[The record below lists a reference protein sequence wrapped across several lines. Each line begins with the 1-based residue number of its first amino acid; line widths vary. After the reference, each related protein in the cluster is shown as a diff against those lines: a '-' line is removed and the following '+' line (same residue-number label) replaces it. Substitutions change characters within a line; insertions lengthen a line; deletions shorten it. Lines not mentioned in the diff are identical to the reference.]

1 MGQNT
6 NLGITNTQAA
16 SPYIWPPQG
25 GGGGGGNF
33 GGPNNKFGLNMDT
46 FKTISQPRYV
56 EQGGPANM
64 YGGNYVKDTRDIAQ
78 TEGGIWKDVD
88 TGQNVYHANLNVE
101 TPMTM
106 LLNKFTGKTTTG
118 DPYAG
123 TWYGEDWSDEDE
135 EKGLYSRATGPKN
148 IIQRWKANREIK
160 KAEKIKAAEIS
171 GGTTVSDDQKG
182 GFTHSGDIATGSGQ
196 GDYQAPNIR
205 SEKDEGIDTG
215 GSGLHGGKHYA
226 QGGRIGYRWGES
238 VDPEDET
245 EDVFELMRDQNIP
258 ISEQVEGDAFQMRIQ
273 ELMGKGLSYDDAY
286 DIAEMEFQ
294 DLFAEGSEQDQG
306 IASLV

>member
-1 MGQNT
+1 
-6 NLGITNTQAA
+6 
-16 SPYIWPPQG
+16 
-25 GGGGGGNF
+25 
-33 GGPNNKFGLNMDT
+33 
-46 FKTISQPRYV
+46 
-56 EQGGPANM
+56 
-64 YGGNYVKDTRDIAQ
+64 
-78 TEGGIWKDVD
+78 
-88 TGQNVYHANLNVE
+88 
-101 TPMTM
+101 MTM

-306 IASLV
+306 LASLV